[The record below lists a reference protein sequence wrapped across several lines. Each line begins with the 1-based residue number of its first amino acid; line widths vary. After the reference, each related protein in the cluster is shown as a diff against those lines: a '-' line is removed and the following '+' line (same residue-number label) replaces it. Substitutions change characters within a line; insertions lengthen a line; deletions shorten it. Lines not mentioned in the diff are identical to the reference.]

1 MFVFCYFTV
10 FTWFK
15 QLEKVG
21 KMAQAPRQQQNKD
34 EVIKRLELQLQGQH
48 IHNKN
53 LLNSNRQLSNEN
65 RKLRRGLKF
74 LESENISA
82 KIELSILLNIFYS
95 ILRVFMFILFIF
107 LFFHSLCIA
116 YSFIGGTRLDGEL
129 DGGELNDVLKKAES
143 HVFKN
148 MDFNNYRDK
157 LMEECDN
164 AKDSDDEDGTSIDIS
179 DGDEDIN
186 GDNNTTNFSDETK
199 QDKYKS
205 GSKSNPVNLATP
217 PQSRKSGKSK
227 NVSRPRSF
235 EMAQNNGSP
244 AVSSLVNVDKQ
255 EKEKE
260 KQDYEKWERE
270 NRAHP
275 NQYR

>member
-1 MFVFCYFTV
+1 
-10 FTWFK
+10 
-15 QLEKVG
+15 
-21 KMAQAPRQQQNKD
+21 MAQAPRQQQNKD